1 MNDKTQAS
9 IGKLT
14 RALGRLD
21 EALRRASDSPDS
33 IVIDATIQRFEFS
46 FELCW
51 KAVKNALGEVGLE
64 SNSPREAM
72 KMAYQA
78 HWIVNEGVWLNMLRD
93 RNLTSHT
100 YEEEV
105 AQQIYA
111 RIPEYHQ
118 EMVRLVDVIR
128 TH

>member
-1 MNDKTQAS
+1 MNDKTQAA

-14 RALGRLD
+14 RALGRLE

-51 KAVKNALGEVGLE
+51 KSMKNALGEVGLE
-64 SNSPREAM
+64 SNSPREAV

-78 HWIVNEGVWLNMLRD
+78 H
-93 RNLTSHT
+93 
-100 YEEEV
+100 
-105 AQQIYA
+105 
-111 RIPEYHQ
+111 
-118 EMVRLVDVIR
+118 
-128 TH
+128 